1 MTTTSSC
8 DSCGMPIESGRYC
21 GYCTDDS
28 GALQPFEERFAR
40 MAAWQAR
47 RDPAASKQD
56 IERQVLDYWP
66 PCQPG
71 ATIPGSRHA
80 DIRPALGALDN
91 IAGH

>member
-1 MTTTSSC
+1 MAYDLTEEKVMTTTSSC

-21 GYCTDDS
+21 GYCTDES

-56 IERQVLDYWP
+56 IERQVLDYM
-66 PCQPG
+66 
-71 ATIPGSRHA
+71 ATM
-80 DIRPALGALDN
+80 PAWRDHPRVQAR
-91 IAGH
+91 